1 MERADQRSEATS
13 RRAERSVRG
22 DDLEKARELVGQ
34 ARVAEQREQTA
45 KALGLYDD
53 ALACFHPDSF
63 HTFYADV
70 LRWKGTLLRE
80 RGETESAYRCY
91 SNSLA
96 KASRAHSDSG
106 QAHALNCLA
115 IIAQRRGDQKET
127 DRLYRR
133 AAALAETAGETRLL
147 GMIQQNRGVLAN
159 MRGDYTAAAAA
170 YSASL
175 AAFELAGDAEAISWV
190 LNNMGML
197 STRIRNFGDALQHL
211 ERGLAIAV
219 KRNDAIV
226 ESIITLNLAEAR
238 MGLGQLEIADDLCS
252 RALEAAQRRGDHLT
266 AAGALKCRAAI
277 ERERGAL
284 DKSIAT
290 LRIAIYEAEG
300 AEDQLLHAEM
310 LRELGEIS
318 RSLGNPGAARSAWRE
333 AAESFRKV
341 GAKSDLADLQTRIE
355 ALLA

>member
-34 ARVAEQREQTA
+34 ARAAEQREQTA

-53 ALACFHPDSF
+53 ALACFHADSF

-80 RGETESAYRCY
+80 RGETEAAYRCY